1 MIPGVLLYGAGGA
14 SFAHVILAFTTAT
27 LIDLEWR
34 RHSKAKAVPSTP
46 ITSVE
51 TS

>member
-34 RHSKAKAVPSTP
+34 RHSKAAVPSTP
-46 ITSVE
+46 IASVE
-51 TS
+51 TN